1 MLKYIKHK
9 HRIQSKCNTDKGT
22 FEIPKKKKMEPERF
36 GFNLKYFKKSITM
49 HYLEI
54 IYLRKTPKETCSV
67 QTKKLDS
74 SQ

>member
-1 MLKYIKHK
+1 
-9 HRIQSKCNTDKGT
+9 
-22 FEIPKKKKMEPERF
+22 MEPERF

-49 HYLEI
+49 RCLEI

>member
-22 FEIPKKKKMEPERF
+22 FEIPKKMEPGRF

-49 HYLEI
+49 RCLEI

>member
-1 MLKYIKHK
+1 
-9 HRIQSKCNTDKGT
+9 
-22 FEIPKKKKMEPERF
+22 MEPERF